1 MAGAHSSLI
10 LAKLNTPHIAALR
23 FKNMKILLVENHP
36 HFTRAVVKEFLFEHD
51 VVVAPSIVE
60 AKARFLESD
69 FDLFMSDYDLDDGKG
84 DEFVLHLREA
94 GNRKPV
100 IAISSH
106 EQGNAAILEAG
117 ANATCS
123 KMKFRN
129 INEVIAS
136 LQT

>member
-1 MAGAHSSLI
+1 MIEGRGL
-10 LAKLNTPHIAALR
+10 LNKLLR
-23 FKNMKILLVENHP
+23 FRNMKILLVENHP
-36 HFTRAVVKEFLFEHD
+36 HFTKAVVKEFLFEHD
-51 VVVAPSIVE
+51 VVVAPSLTE
-60 AKARFLESD
+60 AKARFSELE

-84 DEFVLHLREA
+84 DEFVRHLRAA

-106 EQGNAAILEAG
+106 EKGNKAILEAG
-117 ANATCS
+117 ANTTCS
-123 KMKFRN
+123 KMSFRN